1 MKKFLLATLVIIKN
15 ATIIMPLLD
24 GMISALVNMID
35 ADNKA
40 KLESEKFKDKSIQP
54 VANDYNYRDDEH

>member
-15 ATIIMPLLD
+15 ATVIIPLIE
-24 GMISALVNMID
+24 GMISALVNMIE
-35 ADNKA
+35 ADNKI
-40 KLESEKFKDKSIQP
+40 KLEAEKFKDKSNQP